1 MSTRPYEGQSSLPF
15 PLLAE
20 GSLSLQDSLDLIP
33 VTNAGIYDIP
43 LQDVIVP
50 EIKQG
55 NINPTIIRQIAES
68 IETIGQLHPILMTPD
83 NVLITGLQRLE
94 ALRLLGRPFVRAAIL
109 PVSTSFAELVA
120 IDENLFRRGI
130 STLEQGE
137 LIVRRTELL
146 DELGLRA
153 HVGQGRPPAVI
164 KGRIPASIST
174 WYEGNGE
181 PQNTLITGRKTTKE
195 LAAEYG
201 ISERVFQQRAQIVRH
216 IPKDV
221 RDTIR
226 TTALADCRNEL
237 LRLAQIQSPE
247 EQRCVVRKVI
257 AGEATG
263 IREAQMILSRE
274 TRQQKFQ
281 KVARSVRKL
290 PDTIQLIHGDFIEQ
304 CETYVP
310 EGSLDLILTE
320 PLYSR
325 DFQDEWEPLLIL
337 SHLLLKPGGFFVSMC
352 GHVDLPEIFRS
363 ADRNK
368 LEFFWL
374 LALIHKGARKTVH
387 ARSVRAAMKPIV
399 AFYRPPLTQPSQYF
413 TDIIEGTGR
422 DKSLHVWQQGVEE
435 FRELLQIFSNPGDCV
450 MDPFFG
456 TGSVALAC
464 FEDARR
470 FIGFE
475 TNQERVEVARGR
487 LIQISS
493 QDRRE
498 SS

>member
-1 MSTRPYEGQSSLPF
+1 MNDEMSRGYDYPPSYPLPPVRRLLLSPPADTTP
-15 PLLAE
+15 PLMNILE
-20 GSLSLQDSLDLIP
+20 IP
-33 VTNAGIYDIP
+33 IEDIIIP
-43 LQDVIVP
+43 D
-50 EIKQG
+50 IKQG
-55 NINPTIIRQIAES
+55 SVHPTTVQQIAES
-68 IETIGQLHPILMTPD
+68 IGDIGQLHPILITPD

-94 ALRLLGRPFVRAAIL
+94 ALRLLGRPLVRAVIL
-109 PVSTSFAELVA
+109 PISKSFAELVA

-195 LAAEYG
+195 LAQEHG
-201 ISERVFQQRAQIVRH
+201 ISERVFQQRAQIVRN
-216 IPKDV
+216 IPRDV
-221 RDTIR
+221 RDAIR
-226 TTALADCRNEL
+226 TTGLADCRNEL
-237 LRLAQIQSPE
+237 LRLAKIQNPE
-247 EQRCVVRKVI
+247 EQRCVVSKVI
-257 AGEATG
+257 NGEAKG
-263 IREAQMILSRE
+263 IREAQTILSRE

-281 KVARSVRKL
+281 KVARTVRKL

-310 EGSLDLILTE
+310 EGSLDLILTD
-320 PLYSR
+320 PPYGR
-325 DFQDEWEPLLIL
+325 DFQDEWEPLLSL

-368 LEFFWL
+368 MEFFWL
-374 LALIHKGARKTVH
+374 MALLHKGARKTVH

-399 AFYRPPLTQPSQYF
+399 VFYRPPLTQPSQYF
-413 TDIIEGTGR
+413 TDVIEGTGR
-422 DKSLHVWQQGVEE
+422 DKSLHVWQQGMEE
-435 FRELLQIFSNPGDCV
+435 FRVLLQIFSEPGDLV

-456 TGSVALAC
+456 TGSVPLAC
-464 FEDARR
+464 FEEARQ

-475 TNQERVEVARGR
+475 INKERVEVARGR
-487 LIQISS
+487 LIQLST
-493 QDRRE
+493 
-498 SS
+498 